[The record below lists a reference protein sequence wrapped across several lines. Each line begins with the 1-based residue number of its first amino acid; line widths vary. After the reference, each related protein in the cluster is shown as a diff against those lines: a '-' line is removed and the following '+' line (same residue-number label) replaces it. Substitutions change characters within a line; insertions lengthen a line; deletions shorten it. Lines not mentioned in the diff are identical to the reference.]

1 MRANEVI
8 SLSTIKLFWG
18 LIFWVQKSRVKDDE
32 KLVAK
37 SGGCEQKYGIA
48 RSKCVLLHIEVIRVL
63 SPPDRLNDFFDL
75 FFGRE
80 FAFQTVEI
88 RTAANFELFSHGL
101 QPAHLIT
108 LSVMQIGA
116 IVVGESMHRGR
127 KPFFR

>member
-1 MRANEVI
+1 MRVYEVI